1 MQVISHRINSISEL
15 KNTSTNLGVEI
26 DIRTHQNNL
35 ILAHD
40 PFKNGEKF
48 LDWIEFYQHKT
59 LILNVK
65 EEGLE
70 NHIIPILKKYSIND
84 YFFLDQSFPFLIK
97 TSLSGE
103 KKCAV
108 RFSEFE
114 SIKTALNLTDMVEWI
129 WIDFFSK
136 FPMDYSTFLEIKKRG
151 FKICGVSPELQGKKF
166 KEVEELYSYLNK
178 KNIILDAIC
187 TKIPEYWS

>member
-59 LILNVK
+59 LI
-65 EEGLE
+65 
-70 NHIIPILKKYSIND
+70 P
-84 YFFLDQSFPFLIK
+84 Q
-97 TSLSGE
+97 
-103 KKCAV
+103 
-108 RFSEFE
+108 
-114 SIKTALNLTDMVEWI
+114 
-129 WIDFFSK
+129 
-136 FPMDYSTFLEIKKRG
+136 
-151 FKICGVSPELQGKKF
+151 
-166 KEVEELYSYLNK
+166 
-178 KNIILDAIC
+178 
-187 TKIPEYWS
+187 EYGIQ